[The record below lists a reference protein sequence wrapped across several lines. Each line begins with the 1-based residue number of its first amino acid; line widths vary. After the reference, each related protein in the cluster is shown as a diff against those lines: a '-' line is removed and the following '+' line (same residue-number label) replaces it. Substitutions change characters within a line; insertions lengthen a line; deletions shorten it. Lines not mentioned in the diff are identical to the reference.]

1 MTEELSSRYSTPIQE
16 IRLNPIE
23 TTGLILDIGGGGE
36 GLVSR
41 IEGTK
46 VCAVDYRISE
56 IREAQIHSPPANW
69 FTADGRALP
78 FQDSTFDIATLW
90 FSLGYMNEWSA
101 KRAVLTEV
109 FRTLK
114 NEGRL
119 LIMASR
125 IDCKEQRLLFSVQ
138 FTLPDG
144 TVSKTGYGVRGNQNQ
159 TLSSIVALVR
169 EAGLK
174 DIQSENHDWW
184 FEVKAFKR

>member
-1 MTEELSSRYSTPIQE
+1 MNEDPSTFMVPPQDIVLPQISTE
-16 IRLNPIE
+16 
-23 TTGLILDIGGGGE
+23 GLVLDIGGGGE

-41 IEGTK
+41 IAGNN

-56 IREAQIHSPPANW
+56 IREAQIHNPPANW
-69 FTADGRALP
+69 FAADGRALP

-90 FSLGYMNEWSA
+90 FSLGYMNEWST
-101 KRAVLTEV
+101 KEAVLTEV
-109 FRTLK
+109 LRTLK
-114 NEGRL
+114 NEGKV

-125 IDCKEQRLLFSVQ
+125 IDCKEQRLVFSAH

-159 TLSSIVALVR
+159 ILDTIDTLVR
-169 EAGLK
+169 EVGFK
-174 DIQSENHDWW
+174 NIQSENHDWW